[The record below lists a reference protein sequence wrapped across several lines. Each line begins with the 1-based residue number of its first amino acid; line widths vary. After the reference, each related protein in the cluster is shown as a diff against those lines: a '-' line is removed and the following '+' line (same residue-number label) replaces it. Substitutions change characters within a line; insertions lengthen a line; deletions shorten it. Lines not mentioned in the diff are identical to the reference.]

1 MGAWRM
7 WVGFGGFLGGLK
19 HCHGLQPA
27 CSSPEFVLPPPPPS
41 APLPLLHLP
50 TCPTCL
56 QILDFVDP
64 DIDAR
69 LEALEREEDALAAA
83 YTEAVSVFGV

>member
-1 MGAWRM
+1 
-7 WVGFGGFLGGLK
+7 
-19 HCHGLQPA
+19 
-27 CSSPEFVLPPPPPS
+27 
-41 APLPLLHLP
+41 
-50 TCPTCL
+50 L

>member
-1 MGAWRM
+1 M
-7 WVGFGGFLGGLK
+7 VCSL
-19 HCHGLQPA
+19 PA
-27 CSSPEFVLPPPPPS
+27 LALNLFCPPPPPPPPS